1 MIEISE
7 LKGTF
12 RMSKELSNELNQ
24 IAGNDRN
31 AVISA
36 ESHPELM
43 ARLLAGV
50 ADKLDRVIEAG
61 GEDK

>member
-31 AVISA
+31 AVISLD
-36 ESHPELM
+36 SHPDLM
-43 ARLLAGV
+43 SRLLAGV

-61 GEDK
+61 SEDK